1 MLSFSFTGSM
11 ITTYGLRFVK
21 QSSDGMVPPPV
32 ASHPG
37 SITVN
42 FKSWIHIGHNE
53 ANEAV
58 VTPGEAP
65 RVKHHLAAIQVLVG
79 HAPVST
85 EFAIFDRKRCS
96 TRRNWGYISTQY
108 ILTNPFRAKYVVTDL
123 KFVKKF
129 TRPNF
134 WAKEFYALKMLK
146 LRLVLPATN
155 RQNASFS
162 VFWSSFGYN

>member
-1 MLSFSFTGSM
+1 MLSFSFTGSV
-11 ITTYGLRFVK
+11 ITTSSLRFVK
-21 QSSDGMVPPPV
+21 QSSNGMVPPPV
-32 ASHPG
+32 ASHPEF
-37 SITVN
+37 TVN

-53 ANEAV
+53 VNEAV

-79 HAPVST
+79 LAPVSR

-96 TRRNWGYISTQY
+96 TRRNWGCISTQY
-108 ILTNPFRAKYVVTDL
+108 ILTNPLSAKYVVTDL

-134 WAKEFYALKMLK
+134 WAKEFYTL
-146 LRLVLPATN
+146 
-155 RQNASFS
+155 
-162 VFWSSFGYN
+162 